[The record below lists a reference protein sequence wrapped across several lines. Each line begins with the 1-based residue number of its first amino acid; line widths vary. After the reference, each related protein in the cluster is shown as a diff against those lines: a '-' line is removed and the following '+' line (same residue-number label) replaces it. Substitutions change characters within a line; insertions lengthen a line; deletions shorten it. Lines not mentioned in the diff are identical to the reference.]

1 MEIVTKRQTVGTVLL
16 CIGLFVGCYTPAPV
30 EPCVNGTLCDDG
42 QACIE
47 SVCGGVPVDASKECA
62 ATTCVNDELSECG
75 QSRVCALGCAAG
87 SLARC
92 NDLLPSN
99 NVRDWNLAAG
109 TLPFTATDIV
119 TFYTDTGRITVN
131 VMGNIS
137 DLRAPGLGVKAGIY
151 FTDMI
156 MGEVAIKAVFAMRDL
171 AVAQT
176 AQLSFVGTR
185 PVVLL
190 IDGDAA
196 IAGVIDASAQPS
208 AATQV
213 GVAGPGGATG
223 GATGGANGTGCGA
236 GGAGRSLGSAD
247 SGGGGAGYRDMGAR
261 GGTTTNNGSM
271 VTGGGPGLKC
281 ESVDLQPL
289 LGGSGGAVSGGGPN
303 LFGFGGSGGGA
314 LQVSIRGTL
323 SVSSTGSIVASGSG
337 GGGGR
342 VGVNAGD
349 AGGGGGGGSG
359 GSLLLEASNV
369 LIAGGVFA
377 NGGGGGGGAA
387 TVVGVLTPGS
397 RGEEGTRSTRP
408 AAGGDSASAVSGGD
422 GGRGGTTTGPE
433 LGQTADFNAGGG
445 GGSAGK
451 IIIRGGQVA
460 LLLATLSPAATQLPA
475 RTQ

>member
-1 MEIVTKRQTVGTVLL
+1 M
-16 CIGLFVGCYTPAPV
+16 
-30 EPCVNGTLCDDG
+30 
-42 QACIE
+42 
-47 SVCGGVPVDASKECA
+47 S
-62 ATTCVNDELSECG
+62 
-75 QSRVCALGCAAG
+75 
-87 SLARC
+87 
-92 NDLLPSN
+92 
-99 NVRDWNLAAG
+99 DWNLADG
-109 TLPFTATDIV
+109 TLPFSTTDIV
-119 TFYTDTGRITVN
+119 TFDVDSGLITGN
-131 VMGNIS
+131 AMGNLTI
-137 DLRAPGLGVKAGIY
+137 LRPAGLGIKAGIY

-156 MGEVAIKAVFAMRDL
+156 IGEVATNAVFAMRDL
-171 AVAQT
+171 VVSQT
-176 AQLSFVGTR
+176 SQLRFVGTR

-208 AATQV
+208 AANQV

-349 AGGGGGGGSG
+349 AGGGGGSG
-359 GSLLLEASNV
+359 GSLLLEASTFW
-369 LIAGGVFA
+369 IAGGVCA